1 MRTRIP
7 WAIGN
12 GDEAGGGRS
21 DMAESTASSQEMDNP
36 AALLAGQRRDNLPAD
51 ATRFIGRQGEVP
63 AIVAAVRLH
72 RLVTLHGT
80 GGVGKTRLARRAAGE
95 LRDHFADGC
104 WLVEL
109 SALRAPELLP
119 AAVSAALGLSCET
132 AGDPLGALA
141 AALAER
147 KLLLILDT
155 CEHLIGACAG
165 LAQALLAAAPGLHVL
180 ATSRELLGN
189 HDEQAVLIS
198 PLRLPPAPDADG
210 AAATDVAA
218 AARCD
223 AVALFVD
230 RARAAVPGFAL
241 TERNAATVIE
251 LCRRLDGIPLAL
263 ELAAVRLRAMPLAEI
278 LTRLAPRFS
287 VLGTSRTTTARHR
300 TLRAAIT
307 WSHDLCT
314 QAEQRLWAELSV
326 FPGTFSLEAVEHVCG
341 AGTLA
346 TLVRL
351 VDKSVVHFSPEGAAP
366 QGPAAAAGR
375 YYLLDTMREF
385 GAELLADDGPVR
397 ARHLGYYLGLAQEA
411 AVGSMTAA
419 QPGWL
424 ARLSAETHNLRAA
437 LDYAFATPGQHQA
450 GLELTTRLRHY
461 WLMTGKFTEG
471 KRWHTAA
478 IEVSPGSAANGWA
491 LFGAGMLAVQQGEL
505 GAGAE
510 LLQRAGSLAA
520 DLGHEDLAA
529 HVADGRAICA
539 FMSGDNATARTG
551 FEAALAAFERIG
563 FSDPPALIAYS
574 RLAAVCVI
582 ELDPARA
589 TVLTEECLR
598 RCLSLGEQWAQS
610 TALWVRGMI
619 RWMTGDVPGA
629 ISDALACLRIKEPLG
644 DLHTIAMSFDLLSV
658 CLVSAREYDR
668 AAVLNGAAETL
679 WQLLQ
684 APALLG
690 PVYVETRASA
700 ADTACRELGQ
710 ERFWALH
717 RQGAALPLSAALD
730 VAKAALPA

>member
-1 MRTRIP
+1 
-7 WAIGN
+7 
-12 GDEAGGGRS
+12 
-21 DMAESTASSQEMDNP
+21 MAESTASSQETDSP
-36 AALLAGQRRDNLPAD
+36 AALLASQRRDNLPVD
-51 ATRFIGRQGEVP
+51 ATRFIGRRGEVP
-63 AIVAAVRLH
+63 AIVAAVRQH

-132 AGDPLGALA
+132 AGDPLGALTT
-141 AALAER
+141 ALADRE
-147 KLLLILDT
+147 LLLILDT
-155 CEHLIGACAG
+155 CEHLVEACAD

-189 HDEQAVLIS
+189 LYEQAVLIG
-198 PLRLPPAPDADG
+198 PLGLPPEPDHSGATAADWL
-210 AAATDVAA
+210 AAAEF
-218 AARCD
+218 D

-241 TERNAATVIE
+241 TERDASTVIE

-263 ELAAVRLRAMPLAEI
+263 ELAAVRLRAMPVAEI
-278 LTRLAPRFS
+278 LTRLTPRFS
-287 VLGTSRTTTARHR
+287 VLGISRTTTARHR

-307 WSHDLCT
+307 WSYDLCT
-314 QAEQRLWAELSV
+314 PAEQRLWAELSV
-326 FPGTFSLEAVEHVCG
+326 FPGTFSLEAAVHVCG
-341 AGTLA
+341 PDSLE

-351 VDKSVVHFSPEGAAP
+351 VEKSVVHFSPEWALP

-375 YYLLDTMREF
+375 YHLLDTVRDF
-385 GAELLADDGPVR
+385 GAEHLADAGPALV
-397 ARHLGYYLGLAQEA
+397 RHLDYYLGLAREA
-411 AVGSMTAA
+411 AAGSMTAA

-424 ARLSAETHNLRAA
+424 ARLSTETHNFRAA
-437 LDYAFATPGQHQA
+437 LDYSFATLGQHQA

-471 KRWHTAA
+471 RQWHTAA
-478 IEVSPGSAANGWA
+478 IEVSPGSAANAWA

-505 GAGAE
+505 DAGAE
-510 LLQRAGSLAA
+510 LLRRAGTLAA
-520 DLGHEDLAA
+520 DHGDDDLAA
-529 HVADGRAICA
+529 HVADGRGICA
-539 FMSGDNATARTG
+539 FMSGDNAAARAG
-551 FEAALAAFERIG
+551 HEAALATFERIG

-582 ELDPARA
+582 ELDPAGA
-589 TVLTEECLR
+589 AELTEECLR
-598 RCLSLGEQWAQS
+598 RCASLGEQWARS

-619 RWMTGDVPGA
+619 RWMSGDIPAA
-629 ISDALACLRIKEPLG
+629 IADALACLRIKEPLG

-684 APALLG
+684 APALIG

-700 ADTACRELGQ
+700 ANTACRELGQ

-717 RQGAALPLSAALD
+717 RQGAAMPLSAALD
-730 VAKAALPA
+730 VAKAELPA

>member
-1 MRTRIP
+1 
-7 WAIGN
+7 
-12 GDEAGGGRS
+12 
-21 DMAESTASSQEMDNP
+21 MAESTASSQETGSP

-51 ATRFIGRQGEVP
+51 ATRFIGRRGEVP
-63 AIVAAVRLH
+63 AIVAAVRRH

-95 LRDHFADGC
+95 LREHFADGC

-141 AALAER
+141 ATLAER
-147 KLLLILDT
+147 ELLLILDT
-155 CEHLIGACAG
+155 CEHLIEACAD

-198 PLRLPPAPDADG
+198 PLGLPPEPDADG
-210 AAATDVAA
+210 AAAMDVAA

-278 LTRLAPRFS
+278 LTRLTLRFS

-307 WSHDLCT
+307 WSYDLCT

-326 FPGTFSLEAVEHVCG
+326 FPGTFSLDAVTHVCG
-341 AGTLA
+341 PDTLETLA
-346 TLVRL
+346 RL
-351 VDKSVVHFSPEGAAP
+351 VDKSVVHFSPARAAP
-366 QGPAAAAGR
+366 HEPAAAAR
-375 YYLLDTMREF
+375 YQLLDTMREF
-385 GAELLADDGPVR
+385 GAELLADDGPLR

-411 AVGSMTAA
+411 AAGSMTAA

-478 IEVSPGSAANGWA
+478 IEVSPGSAANAWA

-510 LLQRAGSLAA
+510 LLQRAGNLAA
-520 DLGHEDLAA
+520 DLGDEDLAA

-539 FMSGDNATARTG
+539 FMSGDNATARAG
-551 FEAALAAFERIG
+551 FEAALATFERIG

-589 TVLTEECLR
+589 AALTEECLR
-598 RCLSLGEQWAQS
+598 RCLSLGEQWARS

-629 ISDALACLRIKEPLG
+629 IADALACLRIKEPLG

-684 APALLG
+684 APALIG

-700 ADTACRELGQ
+700 ADTACRALGQ

-717 RQGAALPLSAALD
+717 RQGAAMPLSAALD
-730 VAKAALPA
+730 VAKAGLPA